1 MSDALP
7 KGIVACLDELGQALQ
22 QWVQTHRDAA
32 LATHEAGVLAAVRT
46 ALPALLGAVVQQ
58 STTALG
64 PAQQRQREPCPDC
77 GTRREARHQWRPRTV
92 QTSCGPLRYERPR
105 YRCRPCHQEWSPA
118 DQTLGVAPRARI
130 SAHLDDWLAEVGAE
144 RPFLPAAAL
153 LARLTGV
160 QVSAETVRLHS
171 EQRGAALEA
180 AQQTAIRQVLATSE
194 AAEAVDAAP
203 GTLLV
208 ETDGVMVRYRPTGWH
223 EVKVGLVG
231 GWEDARLQA
240 PSYVAAREEA
250 AVFGA
255 RLLTEAARRGALDVV
270 AWAGERTGAGLA
282 RLRSV
287 VVLGDGAAWIWHL
300 AAEHF
305 GERVEIVDFYHAS
318 EHLWTLAHALY
329 GPGTAAAAAWAAP
342 CLTTLRE
349 EGGAALLASLQGLRP
364 PSAEA
369 KEVLRRERGYFRTH
383 VARMAYP
390 TFVAQ
395 GWPIGS
401 GAVESAAKHLV
412 QLRLKRPGARWS
424 PPGAQAL
431 LTLIAHL
438 ASRSTRATR
447 SGEHRRQA
455 EAAAR
460 RRQAEQTAAAKVAA

>member
-1 MSDALP
+1 MPATLP
-7 KGIVACLDELGQALQ
+7 PAIVAGVEALGQALTEWGQ
-22 QWVQTHRDAA
+22 QHRDAS
-32 LATHEAGVLAAVRT
+32 LATHEEGVLAAVRA
-46 ALPALLGAVVQQ
+46 ALPGLLGAVVQQ
-58 STTALG
+58 STTALAA
-64 PAQQRQREPCPDC
+64 AQQRQRELCPTC
-77 GTRREARHQWRPRTV
+77 GTRREARHQWRKRPVR
-92 QTSCGPLRYERPR
+92 TSCGPLRYARPR

-118 DQTLGVAPRARI
+118 DQTLGVAPRARL
-130 SAHLDDWLAEVGAE
+130 SARLDDWLAEVGAE

-153 LARLTGV
+153 LERLTGV
-160 QVSAETVRLHS
+160 QVSKETVRLHS
-171 EQRGAALEA
+171 EQRGTALEA
-180 AQQTAIRQVLATSE
+180 AQQAAVQQVLATGE
-194 AAEAVDAAP
+194 PAETGDAVP

-231 GWEDARLQA
+231 GWEAARLQA

-250 AVFGA
+250 AGFGP

-270 AWAGERTGAGLA
+270 DWAGARTGAGLA
-282 RLRSV
+282 RLRAV
-287 VVLGDGAAWIWHL
+287 VVLGDGAAWIWNL

-305 GERVEIVDFYHAS
+305 GERTEIVDFYHAS

-329 GPGTAAAAAWAAP
+329 GPETAAAAAWATAR
-342 CLTTLRE
+342 LQTLRE
-349 EGGAALLASLQGLRP
+349 AGGAALLPTMRGLRP
-364 PSAEA
+364 TSAEA
-369 KEVLRRERGYFRTH
+369 QEVLRRERGYFRTH
-383 VARMAYP
+383 AARMAYP

-424 PPGAQAL
+424 PAGAQAL
-431 LTLIAHL
+431 LTLLAHL
-438 ASRSTRATR
+438 ASRPTRATR

-460 RRQAEQTAAAKVAA
+460 RRLAEPTEVEARVA